1 MWFRR
6 GLWHPIDK
14 SGFARMTARFAASA
28 GVMLCVVAVTAHA
41 TLPEWMQHVV
51 GASSIER
58 ALYRAMTLPGVQALY
73 PRPPKE
79 SQGELGRLIAGTPED
94 AELYALRARS
104 DEGALDFAA
113 AETHWKAYVAHAKE
127 PVNARLALA
136 DFYQRR
142 MMVQQEIAALNDV
155 ASAGPVAAE
164 RFVDPSRQRS
174 WIAFDRMLALEADQG
189 LPAAQTNA
197 TFAAFL
203 ARYPEQPAVYAQ
215 VLTWDLAQKDWA
227 ASEALIARYQKA
239 FPQDKVFA
247 IRAQAL
253 LDYRRGDIESALA
266 VYDKAF
272 EPLWPAQLV
281 QSYYGLLDATHRQ
294 RAFVADARA
303 KLAQHPDGPEALNAL
318 ARIFYYDQQAGHL
331 ERAEQT
337 IDAFRIAREARK
349 GAWTANDLAT
359 LAALTNA
366 THNYAEAARY
376 DYALASTAGNLPSG
390 ESAAQAG
397 LSGLVDVLLTAP
409 DQGIA
414 LGAGNLSM
422 YRDIATLDQGPGYWN
437 GILSLWL
444 NGVQPEQE
452 YQTETAKAQSYF
464 HRAKAAELLAQL
476 DAKYP
481 AAPRRAELHAQMIR
495 TYAQYGE
502 PEAVIAAG
510 KEFLAGFP
518 ASPNR
523 VEIGGLMADAY
534 SRERKY
540 ADEFALYD
548 SLLTEL
554 AAKTDGLPLTAGMM
568 AQPVAAISLD
578 RPVRVVNPD
587 ADAPAGDAAPTRAAA
602 AMKSASYELSS
613 YAPVTPLVPEAGEYA
628 QILDRYLG
636 RLVAEK
642 QVPQALTVL
651 KRELDRSPN
660 DPMLYERL
668 ASFLQ
673 QNNLSQ
679 QQEET
684 YKLAIAKFQQP
695 GWYDKL
701 ARLYLR
707 ERNREAYAAETRQ
720 VTDIFA
726 GTELDAWFRQVGNL
740 AAFNAPNQPAVGP
753 QLAVQLNLYAQKRF
767 PHDLVFT
774 RNLLRAYESKPT
786 ANAAA
791 YEDLLR
797 HHWWDADD
805 LRTEFFACLAKT
817 GKLKAEQTQLEA
829 LAKESDPAASREL
842 AEVDVWGS
850 HFEQAAPLMGT
861 VAELYPAD
869 AMTGDQAIS
878 LYRSLAYLDGSGK
891 DTARAAGIERALIA
905 AAPGDAERLAT
916 LGDLYAEATATGGED
931 IAAGAPGW
939 RKIPELHAGTPAG
952 YLTAATIFW
961 DYFQFDDALKEIEAA
976 RAKFRQPALFG
987 YEAGAIAENRRDMA
1001 TAVAEYTA
1009 EATTPPG
1016 NAYFV
1021 DSLNAALGAFFRPP
1035 SDAADSNMQATV
1047 QSLFNPAE
1055 ARGRL
1060 LQLAARKASAG
1071 MVDAAT
1077 AKAVQSAPTPVA
1089 LTLRADVLVAEKR
1102 PAEIAPL
1109 LEAALARAKTA
1120 DEAAAIGDLART
1132 HSQTSVNGEAMLKE
1146 VDVTLPAG
1154 TVAKQYGPTES
1165 YALAAVY
1172 EHALERQIALSSDP
1186 LEKMQLSYVLSAE
1199 LESRKDN
1206 AGAAK
1211 IVDGVYRANP
1221 RILGVVRATTD
1232 FYSRTNQPPR
1242 AIGTLLEAA
1251 KVATPELARSFTLEA
1266 AQKANDASDTAQ
1278 ARMLARGLLVQT
1290 PYDSQALGIIA
1301 ASYARANDDA
1311 GLKAFYTAQ
1320 LAQVKAAN
1328 LSPEERKADAALLR
1342 RGLIPALTRGKD
1354 YAGAVDQYIALL
1366 SAYPEDASTTQEA
1379 ALYALRY
1386 GRQAQLQGFLRTT
1399 VKQSPQDSR
1408 FAVLLA
1414 EVDTTFDDLPGAV
1427 AAYSQAIA
1435 VRKDRTDLYT
1445 TRADLELRLGL
1456 TDAAMTERAAEDFN
1470 RLYVLSYKD
1479 PAWMVKLAELRA
1491 RQQRP
1496 ADAVKALEA
1505 AFITGQPPNA
1515 ENQFKVADQLA
1526 KWNLLAEAETYA
1538 ERGVAQAGTALLT
1551 QYNGSG
1557 GATYARVMARAG
1569 QSDEALA
1576 ALMAADHAI
1585 ESDNKFPAQLAEG
1598 YAKAGVSSSD
1608 MANVRAQYFARRKE
1622 MARQQLDLAINAI
1635 GQVVQTYYTP
1645 EQKGAYAAT
1654 LERLHAT
1661 NAPLALQAA
1670 SMAGLAEVEAEWR
1683 KQRML
1688 TGLIATPDQANVS
1701 AYMALERRRLKFTEL
1716 GNTLELYAARLKA
1729 DARNLALQDAAQAYR
1744 DAGDETDELRVT
1756 RPLVLAQDAGLR
1768 DRYLDLLLRHDRA
1781 ALVALAASKDDSLAD
1796 AAANY
1801 AVAHATQAQAM
1812 GAIAGRSR
1820 GMPPVWA
1827 PAMTSLVLTNFAAAN
1842 TSGATNAGYFQH
1854 ALRYDDSVAQR
1865 LTTPANLDRQLTGKA
1880 WFYYAGRFGLFLNK
1894 VQKVPTLPNAEDFL
1908 AAEKEYAP
1916 TSPVAYL
1923 HLARNYADA
1932 GDMPSAATE
1941 YRHALE
1947 IAPNNAAVHD
1957 ELAVVLYRGNHHDE
1971 ALTEWR
1977 AALALMAKRQ
1987 SGEEFFAAF
1996 KSVMLHV
2003 GQRRLTATLKP
2014 EIDAVL
2020 KPYFARNGNYRS
2032 NELLEAIYEASST
2045 PAEGMAWVLEAAGF
2059 AADPL
2064 SILDDLRRAPWIAPE
2079 QHELLLLRQI
2089 ELARNKPK
2097 GDENFGRGL
2106 RGYQSDLVELYLE
2119 RNEVA
2124 RAQAL
2129 FATIP
2134 ADAKNT
2140 LNADRI
2146 VLAVRTGA
2154 LQPLLNGWRDRP
2166 DTAPD
2171 ESEVNQAIHNLET
2184 ATPGYTPN
2192 AAQILPLQEFRF
2204 ARRQLSHT
2212 LRPMD
2217 FLALAQARLEL
2228 NDVPGAL
2235 ELLRRLTLQPA
2246 EASGDAAGASANTD
2260 YAAGLLESTQHYAEA
2275 VPFLAALTRTVP
2287 WNAEYRLRLAEAR
2300 MKTNDA
2306 SGAKPLLKV
2315 VASDATVTYAQR
2327 EAAARD
2333 LAALPSA
2340 DASGLGSAELSLLAS
2355 GGNPSATLARKP
2367 YFAVARVV
2375 AAASVSVKADRVA
2388 LLREAV
2394 SINPSG
2400 PDAQRARL
2408 DLLLAQTAT
2417 DSPEGTLALFE
2428 SVTNA
2433 PETNNRSSMSEAGD
2447 TESGSDA
2454 EGGPMPS
2461 PDDLAPNGTGDAEEE
2476 SARAAPNFSFALAQT
2491 LDRPAQIRLAVL
2503 LASAYQRMRNT
2514 AQSLAYDQL
2523 AVNID
2528 AKNAV
2533 PDAVV
2538 VKRLTDYRAALA
2550 LEKKN
2555 ALRRP
2560 LIHSDLDQVNQVRP
2574 RLTLTDVARAE
2585 AP

>member
-1 MWFRR
+1 M
-6 GLWHPIDK
+6 
-14 SGFARMTARFAASA
+14 AA
-28 GVMLCVVAVTAHA
+28 TAHA

-51 GASSIER
+51 GASSVER
-58 ALYRAMTLPGVQALY
+58 ALYRAMALPGVQALY

-79 SQGELGRLIAGTPED
+79 SQGELARLIAGTPKD

-113 AETHWKAYVAHAKE
+113 AEADWKSYVAHAKE
-127 PVNARLALA
+127 PVDARLALA
-136 DFYQRR
+136 DFYRRR
-142 MMVQQEIAALNDV
+142 MMVPQEIGTLTEVGSAA
-155 ASAGPVAAE
+155 PVAAE

-227 ASEALIARYQKA
+227 GAEALIARYQRA
-239 FPQDKVFA
+239 FPKDAVFA

-272 EPLWPAQLV
+272 EPLWPAELV

-294 RAFVADARA
+294 RTFVADARA
-303 KLAQHPDGPEALNAL
+303 KLAQHPDGPEAMNAL
-318 ARIFYYDQQAGHL
+318 ARIFYYDQQAGRL
-331 ERAEQT
+331 DRAEQT
-337 IDAFRIAREARK
+337 IDAFRIARETRQ

-359 LAALTNA
+359 LAALTHE

-376 DYALASTAGNLPSG
+376 DYALASTTGSLPSG
-390 ESAAQAG
+390 EPAAQAG

-409 DQGIA
+409 DQAIA

-444 NGVQPEQE
+444 NGSSPQTE
-452 YQTETAKAQSYF
+452 YQAETAKAQSYF

-476 DAKYP
+476 DARFP
-481 AAPRRAELHAQMIR
+481 AAPRRAELHAQLIR

-510 KEFLAGFP
+510 KEFLASFP
-518 ASPNR
+518 AAANR

-534 SRERKY
+534 SRQQKY

-554 AAKTDGLPLTAGMM
+554 AAKTDGLPLTAGKM
-568 AQPVAAISLD
+568 AQPGAAINFD

-587 ADAPAGDAAPTRAAA
+587 AETPAGDAAATRPAS
-602 AMKSASYELSS
+602 AMKSASYELTA
-613 YAPVTPLVPEAGEYA
+613 YAPVTPLVPEASEYA

-660 DPMLYERL
+660 DPLLYERL
-668 ASFLQ
+668 ASFLE

-679 QQEET
+679 QQEAT
-684 YKLAIAKFQQP
+684 YRLAIAKFQQP

-707 ERNREAYAAETRQ
+707 ERNREAYAAVTRQ

-740 AAFNAPNQPAVGP
+740 AQFNALNQPAVGP

-786 ANAAA
+786 VNAAA

-805 LRTEFFACLAKT
+805 LRGEFFAYLAKT
-817 GKLKAEQTQLEA
+817 GKLRAEQAQLEA
-829 LAKESDPAASREL
+829 MVDRSPAASREL

-850 HFEQAAPLMGT
+850 HFEQAAPLLGT

-869 AMTGDQAIS
+869 ATTGDQAIS
-878 LYRSLAYLDGSGK
+878 LYRSLAYLDASGK
-891 DTARAAGIERALIA
+891 DTARAVGFERALIA
-905 AAPGDAERLAT
+905 AAPGDADRLAT

-931 IAAGAPGW
+931 IAAAAPGW
-939 RKIPELHAGTPAG
+939 RRIPELHPGTPAG

-961 DYFQFDDALKEIEAA
+961 DYFQFDDALREIEAA
-976 RAKFRQPALFG
+976 RAKFRQPGLFG

-1009 EATTPPG
+1009 EATAPPG

-1035 SDAADSNMQATV
+1035 SDAADSDLQASV

-1071 MVDAAT
+1071 LVDAAT
-1077 AKAVQSAPTPVA
+1077 AKVVASAPTPVA

-1109 LEAALARAKTA
+1109 LEAALSRAKTA

-1132 HSQTSVNGEAMLKE
+1132 HSQTPVYSEATLRE
-1146 VDVTLPAG
+1146 VDVALPAG
-1154 TVAKQYGPTES
+1154 TVAKQYAATGS

-1172 EHALERQIALSSDP
+1172 EHALARQIALSGDP
-1186 LEKMQLSYVLSAE
+1186 VEKMQLSYVLSGE

-1211 IVDGVYRANP
+1211 VVDAVYRANP

-1251 KVATPELARSFTLEA
+1251 KVATPELARGFTLEA
-1266 AQKANDASDTAQ
+1266 AQKANDAGNTAQ
-1278 ARMLARGLLVQT
+1278 ARTLAQGLLVQT
-1290 PYDSQALGIIA
+1290 PYDAQVLGIIA
-1301 ASYARANDDA
+1301 ASYARANEDA

-1328 LSPEERKADAALLR
+1328 LSAEERKADTALLR

-1354 YAGAVDQYIALL
+1354 YEGAVAQYIALL

-1386 GRQAQLQGFLRTT
+1386 GRQAQLLGFLQTT

-1408 FAVLLA
+1408 YAVLLA
-1414 EVDTTFDDLPGAV
+1414 QVDTTFEDLPGAV

-1435 VRKDRTDLYT
+1435 IRKDRADLYT
-1445 TRADLELRLGL
+1445 ARVDLELRLRL

-1479 PAWMVKLAELRA
+1479 PVWMVKLAELRA

-1505 AFITGQPPNA
+1505 AYITGQTPSP

-1526 KWNLLAEAETYA
+1526 KWNLLSEARTYA
-1538 ERGVAQAGTALLT
+1538 ERGVAQAGMGLLGGS
-1551 QYNGSG
+1551 NGG
-1557 GATYARVMARAG
+1557 GATSYARVMARLG
-1569 QSDEALA
+1569 KPDEALSKLVSAYRA
-1576 ALMAADHAI
+1576 AAVDVPLPSGMAA
-1585 ESDNKFPAQLAEG
+1585 Q
-1598 YAKAGVSSSD
+1598 YVQAGVSASD
-1608 MANVRAQYFARRKE
+1608 IARDTRSYNE
-1622 MARQQLDLAINAI
+1622 TRRQTARQQLALAVNAI
-1635 GQVVQTYYTP
+1635 GQVVETYDTP
-1645 EQKGAYAAT
+1645 EQKAAYAAT
-1654 LERLHAT
+1654 LEKLHAT

-1670 SMAGLAEVEAEWR
+1670 SAAGLAEVEAEWR

-1688 TGLIATPDQANVS
+1688 TGPIATPDEANVS
-1701 AYMALERRRLKFTEL
+1701 AYRSLERLRLQFTEL
-1716 GNTLELYAARLKA
+1716 GNTLESYAARLKA
-1729 DARNLALQDAAQAYR
+1729 EARNLVLQDAAQAYR
-1744 DAGDETDELRVT
+1744 DAGDEADEMRVT
-1756 RPLVLAQDAGLR
+1756 RPLVLAQDTVLR
-1768 DRYLDLLLRHDRA
+1768 DRFLDLLLRHDRA
-1781 ALVALAASKDDSLAD
+1781 ALLALAASKDDSLAD

-1820 GMPPVWA
+1820 GMPAVWA
-1827 PAMTSLVLTNFAAAN
+1827 PAMTSLVLTNFASPA
-1842 TSGATNAGYFQH
+1842 TSGATNTGYFQH
-1854 ALRYDDSVAQR
+1854 ALRYDDTIGQR
-1865 LTTPANLDRQLTGKA
+1865 LTTPANPDRELTGKT
-1880 WFYYAGRFGLFLNK
+1880 WFYYAGRFGLFLNT
-1894 VQKVPTLPNAEDFL
+1894 VQKTPALPDAENFL

-1916 TSPVAYL
+1916 PSPAVYL

-1932 GDMPSAATE
+1932 GNMASAATE

-1947 IAPNNAAVHD
+1947 IAPNNPAVHD
-1957 ELAVVLYRGNHHDE
+1957 EFAVVLYRGNHHDE
-1971 ALTEWR
+1971 ALAEWR
-1977 AALALMAKRQ
+1977 AALSLFAQRQ

-1996 KSVMLHV
+1996 QSVMLHA
-2003 GQRRLTATLKP
+2003 GQRRLAAVLKP
-2014 EIDAVL
+2014 ETDAVL

-2032 NELLEAIYEASST
+2032 NELLEAIYKAT
-2045 PAEGMAWVLEAAGF
+2045 PTSDEGMAWVLEAAGYG
-2059 AADPL
+2059 ADPTL
-2064 SILDDLRRAPWIAPE
+2064 ILEDLRRAQWIDDRE
-2079 QHELLLLRQI
+2079 KETLLLRQI
-2089 ELARNKPK
+2089 ELTRNKPK
-2097 GDENFGRGL
+2097 GESDSSPQGAM
-2106 RGYQSDLVELYLE
+2106 GYQFDLVELYLDT
-2119 RNEVA
+2119 NELA
-2124 RAQAL
+2124 KANAL
-2129 FATIP
+2129 LRSMPTYATRSADMYKIILATREGRLEALLTAWRRQPETTPSKTDLDSAMYRLRKP
-2134 ADAKNT
+2134 AVDYAPNSAAIRPLEEFIFET
-2140 LNADRI
+2140 RQLNHE
-2146 VLAVRTGA
+2146 
-2154 LQPLLNGWRDRP
+2154 LQP
-2166 DTAPD
+2166 T
-2171 ESEVNQAIHNLET
+2171 
-2184 ATPGYTPN
+2184 
-2192 AAQILPLQEFRF
+2192 
-2204 ARRQLSHT
+2204 
-2212 LRPMD
+2212 D
-2217 FLALAQARLEL
+2217 FLALAQTRIET
-2228 NDVPGAL
+2228 NDLPGAL
-2235 ELLRRLTLQPA
+2235 EVLHRLALRQPSTYENGPIDFSGEA
-2246 EASGDAAGASANTD
+2246 ESHYAFGPAGIAWHGPEGEPEPHVNTD
-2260 YAAGLLESTQHYAEA
+2260 YAAALLEKTQHYAEA
-2275 VPFLAALTRTVP
+2275 IPFLESLTQAEP
-2287 WNAEYRLRLAEAR
+2287 WSAEFKLRLAEAR
-2300 MKTNDA
+2300 MKTGDA
-2306 SGAKPLLKV
+2306 GGAATFLR
-2315 VASDATVTYAQR
+2315 AIAGDAAVPYALR
-2327 EAAARD
+2327 VSAAKD
-2333 LAALPSA
+2333 LAALASGG
-2340 DASGLGSAELSLLAS
+2340 DASGLGSAELSLLAAS
-2355 GGNPSATLARKP
+2355 RSPAAALARKP
-2367 YFAVARVV
+2367 YFSVARV
-2375 AAASVSVKADRVA
+2375 AAATGVSVKPDRAA

-2394 SINPSG
+2394 AIDPSG
-2400 PDAQRARL
+2400 PEAQRARV
-2408 DLLLAQTAT
+2408 DLLLAQTAA
-2417 DSPEGTLALFE
+2417 DSASMTLALFE

-2433 PETNNRSSMSEAGD
+2433 PSTNNRSDMAEAD
-2447 TESGSDA
+2447 DVEAASDA
-2454 EGGPMPS
+2454 ESGPMPAA
-2461 PDDLAPNGTGDAEEE
+2461 DDPSDAAEQ
-2476 SARAAPNFSFALAQT
+2476 SVRAAPSFSFALAQT
-2491 LDRPAQIRLAVL
+2491 LDRHAQIRLAVL
-2503 LASAYQRMRNT
+2503 LASAYQRTQNPG
-2514 AQSLAYDQL
+2514 QSLAYDQL

-2528 AKNAV
+2528 AKNAK
-2533 PDAVV
+2533 PDTVV
-2538 VKRLTDYRAALA
+2538 VKRLTDYKAALA

-2560 LIHSDLDQVNQVRP
+2560 LIHGDLDQVNQVRP
-2574 RLTLTDVARAE
+2574 RLTLADVARAE